1 MPDQDFEVRPSVQVG
16 ETADVGLHRG
26 ITILRNEGINPVVS
40 VEFSPTRSG
49 IFCGIREVKALLQ
62 KVLPDGNREA
72 WALEEGAQVAAGEV
86 ALRITAPYGSFGLYE
101 TAISGT
107 LSHCTGWATASRE
120 CVSAANGIPVISV
133 GARHVHPSVAGVMD
147 YAALVGG
154 CVSCSTAVGARLAG
168 STPHGTIS
176 PDVVLI
182 MGDTL
187 KAMQAFDKHMPP
199 EVSRVSPVNIVKD
212 EAEESVGLARS
223 LRQRIR
229 GVILDSTQ
237 ASYYEVNPQTVKEV
251 RARLD
256 LAGYSHVEIFV
267 SGGLDEKRIRE
278 LVDAGAPVNAFEIG
292 SYISSAPPCEFN
304 ADIHEVDGKP
314 VAKRGRIPGLTAN
327 SRLVELM

>member
-26 ITILRNEGINPVVS
+26 ITVLRNEGINPMVS

-49 IFCGIREVKALLQ
+49 VLCGIREVKALLQ
-62 KVLPDGNREA
+62 KVLPEGNREA
-72 WALEEGAQVAAGEV
+72 MALEEGAQVAAGEV

-101 TAISGT
+101 TAISGI

-120 CVSAANGIPVISV
+120 CVTAAGGIPVISV
-133 GARHVHPSVAGVMD
+133 GARHVHPSVAGIMD
-147 YAALVGG
+147 YSALIGG

-168 STPHGTIS
+168 ATPTGTIS
-176 PDVVLI
+176 PDVALI

-212 EAEESVGLARS
+212 ETEESIGLARS
-223 LRQRIR
+223 LRHRIR
-229 GVILDSTQ
+229 GVILD
-237 ASYYEVNPQTVKEV
+237 ASQTNYEVNPHTVKEV

-256 LAGYSHVEIFV
+256 LAGHSHVEIFIT
-267 SGGLDEKRIRE
+267 GDLNGKRIKE
-278 LVDAGAPVNAFEIG
+278 FVEAGAPVNAFEVG
-292 SYISSAPPCEFN
+292 SHISSAPPCEFN

-314 VAKRGRIPGLTAN
+314 VAKRGRIPGLTPS